1 VLTADKVLV
10 TIGTPCSV
18 SAVGSTETYNAR
30 VIGAAEFIAYAAFD
44 AGLIDI
50 DTSRADS
57 LACRWS
63 RGDHAGQ
70 PATLAEIE

>member
-18 SAVGSTETYNAR
+18 SAVGSTETYRAR
-30 VIGAAEFIAYAAFD
+30 AARSAQFIAYAAFD

-50 DTSRADS
+50 EPKSDGT
-57 LACRWS
+57 LKLTWS
-63 RGDHAGQ
+63 NGE
-70 PATLAEIE
+70 PA